1 MPKQSHVLPYFVAR
15 SCAENPFARIAPRV
29 ITPNQQHARDIMKF
43 AALITFI
50 ATPAFSQVASQADY
64 AQCIVALNE
73 ANKVYEAFY
82 QITETGNVVI
92 SRNARFVG
100 PEQQVKTS
108 DAGRALSAQAMAYTL
123 ELGAACEAIRAN
135 VK

>member
-1 MPKQSHVLPYFVAR
+1 MKIAAAMVL
-15 SCAENPFARIAPRV
+15 
-29 ITPNQQHARDIMKF
+29 
-43 AALITFI
+43 AAS
-50 ATPAFSQVASQADY
+50 PAFSQVASQADY

-100 PEQQVKTS
+100 PEQQAKTS
-108 DAGRALSAQAMAYTL
+108 DAGRALAVQAMAYTL